1 MESPLVTVVITTYE
15 RPENLM
21 RAIDSVESQTYP
33 NIEIIVVDD
42 NGKGADWQVKT
53 EELLK
58 PLVDEKRIK
67 YIAHDVNRNGS
78 AARNTGLAYSSGEYI
93 NFLDDDD
100 EFSVNKIEESVRVL
114 EKDRSV
120 DGVFCSTVFKNGA
133 SSVLFD
139 NPPSDNP
146 SADLLLGKLLFNTS
160 TLCFRKSALKSIGG
174 FDESFRRHQDYELVV
189 RFCCKY
195 KLANTVQC
203 HITKHKSENI
213 VTRKPQITVYFLEF
227 FITKFRDLF
236 LAWPNGKEIIA
247 HRYKIVARDMA
258 ASGYYK
264 ESFYCLR
271 MARKYKNLSFKFTLK
286 CLAHIIRNMFRNNLY
301 NSTSTK

>member
-1 MESPLVTVVITTYE
+1 MSLPLVTVVITTYE

-21 RAIDSVESQTYP
+21 RAINSVEKQTYP

-42 NGKGADWQVKT
+42 NGNGTEWQVKT
-53 EELLK
+53 EALLR
-58 PLVDEKRIK
+58 PLVNGNRIK

-78 AARNTGLAYSSGEYI
+78 AARNTGLAYASGEYI

-100 EFSVNKIEESVRVL
+100 EFSVNKIEESVSVL

-133 SSVLFD
+133 SSMLFD
-139 NPPSDNP
+139 NPPSDTP
-146 SADLLLGKLLFNTS
+146 AADLLLGKLFFNTS
-160 TLCFRKSALKSIGG
+160 TLCFRKDALKSIGG

-195 KLANTVQC
+195 KLVNTVGC
-203 HITKHKSENI
+203 HITKHRSDNI
-213 VTRKPQITVYFLEF
+213 VTRKPQLTVYFLEF
-227 FITKFRDLF
+227 FIMKFRDLF
-236 LAWPNGKEIIA
+236 LSWSNGKEIIS
-247 HRYKIVARDMA
+247 HRYGIVARDMA

-264 ESFYCLR
+264 ESLYCLR
-271 MARKYKNLSFKFTLK
+271 KAYSYKMPSLKLTLK
-286 CLAHIIRNMFRNNLY
+286 CVAHIIRNMLGKNLHSS
-301 NSTSTK
+301 N